1 MIRKAT
7 IQDLEGI
14 MTILKTLGNPNKDSV
29 QGFLIADYARQESKY
44 RPIYE
49 EKLQKLQYFYVNEH
63 EGQIQA
69 FLIAYTQ
76 EEWLLREPNW
86 LKETCW
92 DPRFDQT
99 KLKNFVLVSQT
110 AMLPHLTRKGIGS
123 ALYQSF
129 IWDLQKDKI
138 KNIFA
143 ETVIAPIPNF
153 ASLNFRLKQQYTLV
167 GLRYEKHNKVNYTTL
182 IYHKGI

>member
-1 MIRKAT
+1 M
-7 IQDLEGI
+7 QDKNQNIALY
-14 MTILKTLGNPNKDSV
+14 TKKTT
-29 QGFLIADYARQESKY
+29 
-44 RPIYE
+44 
-49 EKLQKLQYFYVNEH
+49 KLQYFYVNEH

-129 IWDLQKDKI
+129 IWDLQKKI
-138 KNIFA
+138 RLKISLQKQLSPLSPILPLLIFA
-143 ETVIAPIPNF
+143 LSNSIHWLGCVTKSTIKWIIP
-153 ASLNFRLKQQYTLV
+153 L
-167 GLRYEKHNKVNYTTL
+167 
-182 IYHKGI
+182 